1 MVEADVEEE
10 EEDAGEDAKMVEA
23 ASLLSFPPSSLSR
36 GFEET
41 TGSALVTA
49 LTVLS
54 LLLPGLLRVFAFGG
68 NGGG

>member
-1 MVEADVEEE
+1 MAEADVADVEEE
-10 EEDAGEDAKMVEA
+10 DEDAGEDAKNVEA

-41 TGSALVTA
+41 TGS
-49 LTVLS
+49 VLA